1 VNRKRFTVALLAAM
15 MIGVVGLG
23 AVACKGKTDPSAT
36 ETSESTELTTTTTTT
51 TPTTTLP
58 EYAGP
63 LENTQ
68 EITWTENQL
77 EQPATYYV
85 KVSKGEFLNV
95 RNGPGVNYE
104 KVGTL
109 TRGMSIVVVAKA
121 SGGWYKTQDG
131 FYVSETYLTA
141 TMPT

>member
-1 VNRKRFTVALLAAM
+1 MNRKRFTFALLAAM

-58 EYAGP
+58 EYSGP

-77 EQPATYYV
+77 EQPTTYI
-85 KVSKGEFLNV
+85 KGFKG
-95 RNGPGVNYE
+95 RIP
-104 KVGTL
+104 
-109 TRGMSIVVVAKA
+109 
-121 SGGWYKTQDG
+121 
-131 FYVSETYLTA
+131 
-141 TMPT
+141 